1 MNIYQPY
8 EVLADTED
16 CLHLKETETRERIH
30 FVVFRVLPIFLLFLV
45 WYIMQ
50 EIGTKI
56 PTIWNYVFIVLAIIV
71 SAILFFKTYITEIKI
86 AQEKIFFIQKTVNG
100 SKEVTIPLEEVEKI
114 TFKKRRGRSIGAFF
128 TLHVKKGKSYLL
140 LSIPGFYADEHHIK
154 LIRERLKQMLYAEV
168 VQP

>member
-1 MNIYQPY
+1 
-8 EVLADTED
+8 
-16 CLHLKETETRERIH
+16 
-30 FVVFRVLPIFLLFLV
+30 
-45 WYIMQ
+45 
-50 EIGTKI
+50 
-56 PTIWNYVFIVLAIIV
+56 
-71 SAILFFKTYITEIKI
+71 
-86 AQEKIFFIQKTVNG
+86 VNG

-140 LSIPGFYADEHHIK
+140 FSIPGFYADEHHIK

>member
-1 MNIYQPY
+1 
-8 EVLADTED
+8 
-16 CLHLKETETRERIH
+16 
-30 FVVFRVLPIFLLFLV
+30 
-45 WYIMQ
+45 MQ

-56 PTIWNYVFIVLAIIV
+56 PTIWNYVLIVLAIIV

-100 SKEVTIPLEEVEKI
+100 SKEVRIPLEEVEKI

>member
-1 MNIYQPY
+1 
-8 EVLADTED
+8 
-16 CLHLKETETRERIH
+16 
-30 FVVFRVLPIFLLFLV
+30 VLPIFLLFLV

-56 PTIWNYVFIVLAIIV
+56 PTIWNYVLIVLAIIV